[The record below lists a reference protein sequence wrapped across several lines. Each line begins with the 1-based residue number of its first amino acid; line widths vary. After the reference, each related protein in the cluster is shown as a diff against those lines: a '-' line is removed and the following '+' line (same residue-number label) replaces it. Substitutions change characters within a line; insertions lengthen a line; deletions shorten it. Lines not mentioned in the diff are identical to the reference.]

1 MMSISKATVP
11 RILYDVSV
19 LGADLKDQRGRTG
32 VYRVVD
38 EIARYLAKQ
47 SSIDLNWSAF
57 GNPDHLFDIVELL
70 KQDSKI
76 QRPLVAYLNLR
87 RITDTLSAPIDYL
100 EKTHL
105 YPLVRPVLPWVKQL
119 REKATFNRHLL
130 QDFDLVH
137 SPFHSLPEIDKRRPY
152 PVRVL
157 TVYDLS
163 PIKFPQFY
171 DARNAQRTASTL
183 NSLTSEDW
191 VLCISESTRNDLL
204 QFRPDLKPEQ
214 TRVTPL
220 AAADHFRAVDD
231 RECIR
236 KTKERL
242 GIPQDASYFLSVCT
256 LEPRKNLGHLL
267 SVFRQ
272 VRSEF
277 DAETYLVLV
286 GAKGWKI
293 DNLINELAASTAE
306 KVIVTG
312 YVADEDLA
320 PIYSGAVAFVYPSL
334 FEGFGLPTLEAMQCG
349 TPVITSNNSSLP
361 EVVGDA
367 GILVPADSVD
377 DLANAMIRVYRNP
390 DFRSQLIRAGHERA
404 KRFSWDRCGQLTL
417 ETYLNALEARG

>member
-1 MMSISKATVP
+1 MSISKATVP
-11 RILYDVSV
+11 RILFDISV
-19 LGADLKDQRGRTG
+19 LGADLNNERGRTG

-47 SSIDLNWSAF
+47 SGVDLHWSAF
-57 GNPDHLFDIVELL
+57 GNPDHLFDVAELL
-70 KQDSKI
+70 KRDSSI
-76 QRPLVAYLNLR
+76 QRPLVAYLNRR

-100 EKTHL
+100 EKSHL

-119 REKATFNRHLL
+119 REKATFNRRLL
-130 QDFDLVH
+130 KNFDLVH
-137 SPFHSLPEIDKRRPY
+137 SPFHSLPETDKRRPY

-157 TVYDLS
+157 TVYDLI
-163 PIKFPQFY
+163 PIKFPQFF
-171 DARNAQRTASTL
+171 DPRNSQRMASTL

-204 QFRPDLKPEQ
+204 DFRPEIRPEQ

-220 AAADHFRAVDD
+220 AAADHFKAVDD
-231 RECIR
+231 NECIR
-236 KTKERL
+236 SAKERL
-242 GIPQDASYFLSVCT
+242 GIPKDASYFLSVCT
-256 LEPRKNLGHLL
+256 LEPRKNIGHLL

-272 VRSEF
+272 VRAEF
-277 DAETYLVLV
+277 DAETYLILV

-293 DNLINELAASTAE
+293 DNLINDLAASTAE

-320 PIYSGAVAFVYPSL
+320 PIYSGAIAFVYPSIY
-334 FEGFGLPTLEAMQCG
+334 EGFGLPPLEAMQCG

-377 DLANAMIRVYRNP
+377 ELANAMLRVYQNP
-390 DFRSQLIRAGHERA
+390 DFRNQLRCAGHERA